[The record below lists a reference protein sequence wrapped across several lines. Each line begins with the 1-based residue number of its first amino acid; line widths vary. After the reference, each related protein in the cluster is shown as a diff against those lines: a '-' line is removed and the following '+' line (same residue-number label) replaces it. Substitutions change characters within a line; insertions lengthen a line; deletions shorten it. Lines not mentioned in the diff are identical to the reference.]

1 MSALRG
7 KADISFRS
15 AIGQKR
21 TLDYI
26 VPRRDNRELTKALE
40 YAKFALN

>member
-21 TLDYI
+21 TLLLPP
-26 VPRRDNRELTKALE
+26 VCGAFKLSE
-40 YAKFALN
+40 YSDK